1 MARGAEHDAV
11 RAVVVDPG
19 GDVLGD
25 EAKLR
30 RAFHPGALQV
40 GHFGET
46 YEFFPLEEFIAWLK
60 GEETEA
66 EGSPIIAELLLI
78 EVTGTVAVAK
88 LTDTCF
94 GTDFT
99 DYLVMVKD
107 RPTRRGAGRSWPR
120 PITST
125 PGAGCPLAPR
135 RSAGGCRGWSGPGRR
150 WSG

>member
-1 MARGAEHDAV
+1 MAWGAEHDAV
-11 RAVVVDPG
+11 RAVVVDYLEG
-19 GDVLGD
+19 MCWGE

-46 YEFFPLEEFIAWLK
+46 YEFFPLQDFIDWVK
-60 GEETEA
+60 GEATA
-66 EGSPIIAELLLI
+66 RAGSPIIAELLSI

-107 RPTRRGAGRSWPR
+107 RPGSEGRWQIVTKAYHVHAGSGLP
-120 PITST
+120 
-125 PGAGCPLAPR
+125 PGA
-135 RSAGGCRGWSGPGRR
+135 
-150 WSG
+150 

>member
-1 MARGAEHDAV
+1 MAWGAEHDAV
-11 RAVVVDPG
+11 RAAVVDYLEG
-19 GDVLGD
+19 MCWGD

-46 YEFFPLEEFIAWLK
+46 YEFFPLEEFIAWVK
-60 GEETEA
+60 AEETEP
-66 EGSPIIAELLLI
+66 EGSAIVAELLSI
-78 EVTGTVAVAK
+78 EITGTVAVAK

-107 RPTRRGAGRSWPR
+107 RPDASGRWQIVTKAYHVHAGRGLP
-120 PITST
+120 
-125 PGAGCPLAPR
+125 PGA
-135 RSAGGCRGWSGPGRR
+135 
-150 WSG
+150 

>member
-1 MARGAEHDAV
+1 MTWGAEHDAV
-11 RAVVVDPG
+11 RAVVVDYLEG
-19 GDVLGD
+19 MCWGD

-46 YEFFPLEEFIAWLK
+46 YEFFPLQDFIDWVK
-60 GEETEA
+60 GEETEPA
-66 EGSPIIAELLLI
+66 GSPIIAELLSI

-107 RPTRRGAGRSWPR
+107 RPDATGRWQIVTKAYHVHSGRGLP
-120 PITST
+120 
-125 PGAGCPLAPR
+125 PGA
-135 RSAGGCRGWSGPGRR
+135 
-150 WSG
+150 

>member
-1 MARGAEHDAV
+1 MAWGAEHDAV
-11 RAVVVDPG
+11 RAVVVDYLEG
-19 GDVLGD
+19 MCWGD

-40 GHFGET
+40 GHFGAT

-66 EGSPIIAELLLI
+66 EGSPIIAELLSI

-99 DYLVMVKD
+99 DFLVMVKD
-107 RPTRRGAGRSWPR
+107 RPDASGRWQIVTKAYHVHAGRGLP
-120 PITST
+120 
-125 PGAGCPLAPR
+125 PGA
-135 RSAGGCRGWSGPGRR
+135 
-150 WSG
+150 

>member
-1 MARGAEHDAV
+1 MAWGAEHDAV
-11 RAVVVDPG
+11 RAVVVDYLEG
-19 GDVLGD
+19 MCWGD

-40 GHFGET
+40 GHFGAT

-66 EGSPIIAELLLI
+66 EGSPIIAELLSI

-107 RPTRRGAGRSWPR
+107 RPDASGRWQIVTKAYHVHAGRGLP
-120 PITST
+120 
-125 PGAGCPLAPR
+125 PGA
-135 RSAGGCRGWSGPGRR
+135 
-150 WSG
+150 

>member
-1 MARGAEHDAV
+1 MSWGAEHDAV
-11 RAVVVDPG
+11 RRVVVDYLEG
-19 GDVLGD
+19 MCWGD

-40 GHFGET
+40 GHFADT

-60 GEETEA
+60 AEATEP
-66 EGSPIIAELLLI
+66 EGSPIIAELLSI

-107 RPTRRGAGRSWPR
+107 RPDSSGRWQIVTKAYHVHAGRGLP
-120 PITST
+120 PT
-125 PGAGCPLAPR
+125 G
-135 RSAGGCRGWSGPGRR
+135 
-150 WSG
+150 

>member
-1 MARGAEHDAV
+1 MGFATDHDAV
-11 RAVVVDPG
+11 RAVVVDYLEG
-19 GDVLGD
+19 MCWGD

-40 GHFGET
+40 GHFGPV
-46 YEFFPLEEFIAWLK
+46 YEFFPLEDFIQWVK
-60 GEETEA
+60 EEETA
-66 EGSPIIAELLLI
+66 PEGSPIVAELLTV

-107 RPTRRGAGRSWPR
+107 RPGPEGRWQIVTKAYHVHAGRGLPV
-120 PITST
+120 
-125 PGAGCPLAPR
+125 AG
-135 RSAGGCRGWSGPGRR
+135 
-150 WSG
+150 